1 MKKIKKDIV
10 IYQTSGGAIEL
21 RGDVKKE
28 TIWASLDQIANVFG
42 RDKSVISRHI
52 KNIFKAGELDKKSV
66 VAFFATTASDG
77 KVYNVEYFNLDMIL
91 SVGYRVNS
99 KQATNFRQ
107 WATKVLREH
116 ITKGYT
122 INPAR
127 VKKNYADF
135 LSAVEKVKSLLPAN
149 LKPDTESIL
158 ELVKVFAD
166 TWFSLD
172 SYDKEVFSKGKINKK
187 KISLKAEELFSAIL
201 EFKSELLKKSEA
213 TDIFAL
219 ERSAGYVEGIIGNVM
234 QSFGGKELY
243 PSLEGKAAH
252 LLYFM
257 VKNHP
262 FVDGNKRC
270 GAFSFVWFLKKS
282 GGLDVTKITPAAL
295 TALTLLIAE
304 SNPKEKDRMTSL
316 VAMILR
322 K

>member
-1 MKKIKKDIV
+1 MKKMKKDIV

-28 TIWASLDQIANVFG
+28 TIWASQSQIAEIFG
-42 RDKSVISRHI
+42 IDRSVATRHI
-52 KNIFKAGELDKKSV
+52 NNLLASSEVSIKSNVQKMHIANSDKPVNFYSLDV
-66 VAFFATTASDG
+66 
-77 KVYNVEYFNLDMIL
+77 IL
-91 SVGYRVNS
+91 AVGYRANS
-99 KQATNFRQ
+99 GRAIEFRR
-107 WATKVLREH
+107 WASRIIKNHL
-116 ITKGYT
+116 IKGYT
-122 INPAR
+122 INSIR
-127 VKKNYADF
+127 IKKNYNEF

-172 SYDKEVFSKGKINKK
+172 SYDKEVFGKGKTTKK

-201 EFKSELLKKSEA
+201 EFKSELVKKSEA

-219 ERSAGYVEGIIGNVM
+219 ERSVGYIEGIIGNVM

-243 PSLEGKAAH
+243 SSLEEKAAH

-282 GGLDVTKITPAAL
+282 GGLDVAKITPAAL

>member
-1 MKKIKKDIV
+1 MKNIKKDIV

-116 ITKGYT
+116 ITMGYT

-127 VKKNYADF
+127 VKKNYNEF

-172 SYDKEVFSKGKINKK
+172 SYDKEVFGKGKTTKK

-243 PSLEGKAAH
+243 LSLEEKAAH

-282 GGLDVTKITPAAL
+282 GGLDVAKITPAAL